1 MKTATQVAGP
11 LENFRGD
18 ARVFKL
24 SEPHAYESWDDE
36 KAPETYDHV
45 IVAAAVVA
53 FDGPETYIFGAKQ
66 EDGQWEIANWREMAG
81 SFKGALDHEKALQ
94 DAGYKLENPPGDH

>member
-11 LENFRGD
+11 LKNFRGD

-24 SEPHAYESWDDE
+24 SEPHAYESEDDE
-36 KAPETYDHV
+36 KAPETYEHV
-45 IVAAAVVA
+45 LVSAAIVA
-53 FDGPETYIFGAKQ
+53 FEGPETYIFGAKQ
-66 EDGQWEIANWREMAG
+66 VDGKWRVNNWVEMDG

-94 DAGYKLENPPGDH
+94 NAGYKLENPPGDH

>member
-11 LENFRGD
+11 LEDFNGD

-24 SEPHAYESWDDE
+24 SEPHAYVSWDDS

-45 IVAAAVVA
+45 IVSAADA
-53 FDGPETYIFGAKQ
+53 FDTGPETYIFGAKHV
-66 EDGQWEIANWREMAG
+66 DGKWRVDNWGEMEG
-81 SFKGALDHEKALQ
+81 SFRGALDHEAALQ
-94 DAGYKLENPPGDH
+94 NAGYKLETPTEGP